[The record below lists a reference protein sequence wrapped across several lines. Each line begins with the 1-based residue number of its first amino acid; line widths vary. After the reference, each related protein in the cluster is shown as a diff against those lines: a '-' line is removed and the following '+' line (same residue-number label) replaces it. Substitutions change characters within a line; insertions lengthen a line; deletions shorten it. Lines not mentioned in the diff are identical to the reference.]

1 MDRRSYYNFINSM
14 PNQEMCVVKR
24 EINSLKKEVEVLK
37 KKKKIEEENSEYL
50 WETVVP
56 VTSFVITLLCMSLR
70 FTTEKEMKDPDIGY
84 LPIGDPVY
92 TIEFRR

>member
-1 MDRRSYYNFINSM
+1 MDRRSYYNSTNSM

-24 EINSLKKEVEVLK
+24 EIDSLKKDLEILKEK
-37 KKKKIEEENSEYL
+37 KKTEEENSVYF

-56 VTSFVITLLCMSLR
+56 VTSFVITFLCMGLR
-70 FTTEKEMKDPDIGY
+70 FTAEKEMKSPDIGY
-84 LPIGDPVY
+84 LPIGDPVH